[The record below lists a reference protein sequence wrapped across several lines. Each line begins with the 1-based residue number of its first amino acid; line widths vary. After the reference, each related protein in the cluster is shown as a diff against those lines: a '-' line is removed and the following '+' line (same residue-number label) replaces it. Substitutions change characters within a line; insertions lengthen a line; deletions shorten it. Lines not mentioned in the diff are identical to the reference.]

1 MDNFAALY
9 HSMGSYAARKTG
21 RLDSVAWP
29 FTGRLRSQPDVIAPA
44 SSQGRKGPRG

>member
-9 HSMGSYAARKTG
+9 RRWSATPPQTG

>member
-9 HSMGSYAARKTG
+9 HSMGSYVAANRPTG
-21 RLDSVAWP
+21 FGRRP
-29 FTGRLRSQPDVIAPA
+29 FTDRLRSQPDVIAPA